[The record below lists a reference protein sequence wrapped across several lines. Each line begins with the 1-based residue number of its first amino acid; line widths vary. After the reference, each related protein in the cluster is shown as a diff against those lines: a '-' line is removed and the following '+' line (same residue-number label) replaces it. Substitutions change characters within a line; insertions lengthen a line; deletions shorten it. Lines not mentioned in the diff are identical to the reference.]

1 MSTPTPGLPEEA
13 AAAPIP
19 PAGHVPPMPNPA
31 VAGAMPN
38 PAGHVPPMPNPAVAG
53 AMPTFTPLTAPRP
66 RATGGQITI
75 AVISSVLVVLFAIT
89 TLMGAGIYSMKSKD
103 LTETQEELSTVQQE
117 LQEAQEAAK

>member
-1 MSTPTPGLPEEA
+1 MSTPTAGLPEEA
-13 AAAPIP
+13 AGSPIP
-19 PAGHVPPMPNPA
+19 PAGQMPAAPSPA
-31 VAGAMPN
+31 VAP
-38 PAGHVPPMPNPAVAG
+38 

-66 RATGGQITI
+66 HATGGQIAI
-75 AVISSVLVVLFAIT
+75 AVITSVLVVLFAFT

>member
-19 PAGHVPPMPNPA
+19 PAGQMPAGTNPA
-31 VAGAMPN
+31 VAP
-38 PAGHVPPMPNPAVAG
+38 
-53 AMPTFTPLTAPRP
+53 AMPTFTPLTEPRP
-66 RATGGQITI
+66 RATGGQIAI
-75 AVISSVLVVLFAIT
+75 AMITSILVVLFAFT
-89 TLMGAGIYSMKSKD
+89 TLMAAGINSMKSRD

>member
-13 AAAPIP
+13 AAAPSP
-19 PAGHVPPMPNPA
+19 PAGHVPAMPYPA
-31 VAGAMPN
+31 VA
-38 PAGHVPPMPNPAVAG
+38 PPMPNPAVAG

-66 RATGGQITI
+66 RATGGQIAI
-75 AVISSVLVVLFAIT
+75 AVISSVLVILFAIT

>member
-1 MSTPTPGLPEEA
+1 MSTPPPGLPKEA

-19 PAGHVPPMPNPA
+19 PAGQMPAGTNPA
-31 VAGAMPN
+31 VAP
-38 PAGHVPPMPNPAVAG
+38 

-66 RATGGQITI
+66 RATGGQIAI
-75 AVISSVLVVLFAIT
+75 AVITSILVVLFAFT
-89 TLMGAGIYSMKSKD
+89 TLMAAGIYSMKSKD

>member
-1 MSTPTPGLPEEA
+1 MSIPTPGLPEEA

-19 PAGHVPPMPNPA
+19 PAGPA
-31 VAGAMPN
+31 
-38 PAGHVPPMPNPAVAG
+38 PAMPNPAVAG

-66 RATGGQITI
+66 RPTGGQIAI
-75 AVISSVLVVLFAIT
+75 AVITSVLVVLFAFT

-103 LTETQEELSTVQQE
+103 LTETQQELSTVQQE

>member
-1 MSTPTPGLPEEA
+1 MSIPTPGLPEEA

-19 PAGHVPPMPNPA
+19 PAGPVPA
-31 VAGAMPN
+31 
-38 PAGHVPPMPNPAVAG
+38 MPNPAVAG

-66 RATGGQITI
+66 RPTGGQIAI
-75 AVISSVLVVLFAIT
+75 AVITSVLVVLFAFT

-103 LTETQEELSTVQQE
+103 LTETQQELSTVQQE

>member
-1 MSTPTPGLPEEA
+1 MSTPTPGLPENP

-19 PAGHVPPMPNPA
+19 PAGQMSAAPSPA
-31 VAGAMPN
+31 VAP
-38 PAGHVPPMPNPAVAG
+38 

-66 RATGGQITI
+66 RATGGQIAI
-75 AVISSVLVVLFAIT
+75 AVITSILVVLFAFT
-89 TLMGAGIYSMKSKD
+89 TLMAAGIYSLKSKD